1 MIQILIL
8 KKERVNKMLDLCKLL
23 GVAEGEEFKLVSDN
37 SESKYIIV
45 DNILNLVIGNRPY
58 VSELTINDINA
69 YKLKI
74 IKLPKKK
81 QFTDDELCILRNI
94 DKKYKWIARDKVDRD
109 EYDNYGNLNIYL
121 GKPNKSTVSWLPSD
135 EYCEFHAYNHLFQSI
150 KWEDEEPV
158 CIDDYVER

>member
-1 MIQILIL
+1 
-8 KKERVNKMLDLCKLL
+8 MLDLCKIF
-23 GVAEGEEFKLVSDN
+23 GVEEGEEFKINGKDTI
-37 SESKYIIV
+37 YFIT
-45 DNILNLVIGNRPY
+45 DNILQYKINSYHSKVSNLKVNEI
-58 VSELTINDINA
+58 I
-69 YKLKI
+69 KI
-74 IKLPKKK
+74 TKLPKKK

-94 DKKYKWIARDKVDRD
+94 DKKYKWITRDKVDRD

-158 CIDDYVER
+158 RIDDYVDRKNEAD

>member
-1 MIQILIL
+1 MKI
-8 KKERVNKMLDLCKLL
+8 NLCKLF
-23 GVAEGEEFKLVSDN
+23 GVEEGEEFKI
-37 SESKYIIV
+37 EGYEYTYIIKKQFLY
-45 DNILNLVIGNRPY
+45 ILNEDRYSHLEVNDLVNK
-58 VSELTINDINA
+58 E
-69 YKLKI
+69 I

-81 QFTDDELCILRNI
+81 EFNDDELCILRNI

-121 GKPNKSTVSWLPSD
+121 GKTNKSTVSWLPSD

-158 CIDDYVER
+158 YIDDYVER

>member
-1 MIQILIL
+1 MKI
-8 KKERVNKMLDLCKLL
+8 DLCKLF

-45 DNILNLVIGNRPY
+45 DNILNLVIDNRKPY

-94 DKKYKWIARDKVDRD
+94 KSEINTLGRNINGTIYVTSD
-109 EYDNYGNLNIYL
+109 YGKSYL
-121 GKPNKSTVSWLPSD
+121 KLFN
-135 EYCEFHAYNHLFQSI
+135 NLFQSLDI
-150 KWEDEEPV
+150 GEEII
-158 CIDDYVER
+158 IDDYVER